1 MKGPRALLAG
11 VLTQHVILALA
22 AASPAPPIML
32 SSDNAIQNS
41 TMPFE
46 SFETVS
52 ENCTITAWSNL
63 TKTTSK

>member
-1 MKGPRALLAG
+1 M
-11 VLTQHVILALA
+11 LTQHMILALA

-32 SSDNAIQNS
+32 SSDNAVQNR
-41 TMPFE
+41 TVPFE

-52 ENCTITAWSNL
+52 ENFNITVSSDL